1 MGVCRMKRKFAYS
14 VTVSA
19 LAVVAGVATAPPGN
33 ADRGE
38 YVITQS
44 GKVECNVY
52 AAVTCQANSPQSS
65 TGFLQAPLG
74 PAGGH
79 WRIAHVDASGNFR
92 WEDNYCIEGA
102 FPANPLVMQY
112 GQTYN
117 IRGWTVAASEVGT
130 RFTNNATGHGMFV
143 SIENVYPF

>member
-1 MGVCRMKRKFAYS
+1 MKRKFAYS

-19 LAVVAGVATAPPGN
+19 VAVIAGVATAPAGN

-44 GKVECNVY
+44 GKVECVVLY
-52 AAVTCQANSPQSS
+52 ERVVCQANSPQSS
-65 TGFLQAPLG
+65 TGFLQAPSSDF
-74 PAGGH
+74 AGGH
-79 WRIAHVDASGNFR
+79 WRIANVDAAGNFK
-92 WEDNYCIEGA
+92 WEDNYGIEGSK
-102 FPANPLVMQY
+102 PAPLLVMQY

>member
-1 MGVCRMKRKFAYS
+1 MKRKFAYS
-14 VTVSA
+14 VTLSA
-19 LAVVAGVATAPPGN
+19 LAVIAGVATALPGN

-44 GKVECNVY
+44 GKVKCIVY
-52 AAVTCQANSPQSS
+52 AAVTCQANGPQSS

-74 PAGGH
+74 TAGH
-79 WRIAHVDASGNFR
+79 WRIANVDAAGNFK
-92 WEDNYCIEGA
+92 WEDNYGIEGA
-102 FPANPLVMQY
+102 FPAPLLVMQY

-143 SIENVYPF
+143 SIENVYLF